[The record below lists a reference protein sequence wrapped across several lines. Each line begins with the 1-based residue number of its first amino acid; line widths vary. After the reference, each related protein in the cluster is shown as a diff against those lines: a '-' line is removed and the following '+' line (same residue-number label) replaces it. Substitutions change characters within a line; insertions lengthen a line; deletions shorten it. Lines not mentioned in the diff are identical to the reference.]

1 MEEKITDNSQNDVFA
16 NNDGIIKSW
25 KGLALAIAGI
35 IGFIGCL
42 VVLSVLSAIPALKW
56 LTVALTGLLF
66 FAAGIIFLFFSKIGY
81 NLPLFATM
89 IGTLLMYMSV
99 TEKFFPAVREAW
111 GDKGTGGIIISF
123 ALLMLLFPFIAVKY
137 YKNRY
142 KETVDAVV
150 IHVEHHFSRIGKGHH
165 AKVYRPV
172 YEFTYSGKEY
182 TVTDKVYQ
190 SGQHPSTGEEREL
203 LIDRNNPE
211 RFVDI
216 ERLKSRSIY
225 SYVFPVIVLALGLYL
240 VVVV

>member
-1 MEEKITDNSQNDVFA
+1 MEEKRTDNSQNDVFA
-16 NNDGIIKSW
+16 NNNGIIKSW

-35 IGFIGCL
+35 IGFIGFL

-66 FAAGIIFLFFSKIGY
+66 FAAGIIFLFFSKTGY
-81 NLPLFATM
+81 NLP
-89 IGTLLMYMSV
+89 I
-99 TEKFFPAVREAW
+99 
-111 GDKGTGGIIISF
+111 
-123 ALLMLLFPFIAVKY
+123 
-137 YKNRY
+137 
-142 KETVDAVV
+142 
-150 IHVEHHFSRIGKGHH
+150 SRIGKGHH

-225 SYVFPVIVLALGLYL
+225 SYVFPVIVLALGIYL